1 MEIWNLVKLQKL
13 NHCIKGSTN
22 RFEHIKQREVTRRAC
37 NLGNPYSLC
46 GFEIEF
52 ALKHFS
58 QIVKPEKAEA
68 DNIEM
73 FECES

>member
-1 MEIWNLVKLQKL
+1 M
-13 NHCIKGSTN
+13 
-22 RFEHIKQREVTRRAC
+22 VTRRAC